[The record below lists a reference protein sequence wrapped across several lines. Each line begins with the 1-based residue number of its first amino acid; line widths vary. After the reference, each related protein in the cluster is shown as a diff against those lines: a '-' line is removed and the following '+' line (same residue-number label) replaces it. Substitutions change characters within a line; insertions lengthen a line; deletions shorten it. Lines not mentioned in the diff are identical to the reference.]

1 MDGFLLP
8 IQQIIKRKEES
19 FMKKLLSMLLMA
31 SMMVFALGT
40 VGAAAAKAPKNDKA
54 VVVVSFG
61 STFDDTRTKDI
72 GGIEEA
78 IAKAFPNR
86 DFKRAFT
93 SYIIMER
100 LEKNKGI
107 KVNDLPTTLKELKK
121 AGYKD
126 ILVQPTHLLHGEE
139 YEHKVL
145 TTVDKFKGDFDR
157 IIVSD
162 PLMVDKNDF
171 AIAASAVAT
180 QFPTLGKGDGI
191 VLMGH
196 GSPRDNNKSFGNTYK
211 MLQETFDKMGLP
223 VVVGTVEEVDSPNVD
238 EVMEQIKARDYKTV
252 HMFPLMIVAGDH
264 ASNDMYGDEED
275 SWKTMIEAMG
285 IKTVGHLEGI
295 GRNAAVQAIYVQHA
309 VAAEAGVQR

>member
-1 MDGFLLP
+1 
-8 IQQIIKRKEES
+8 
-19 FMKKLLSMLLMA
+19 MKKLLSMLVMA

-40 VGAAAAKAPKNDKA
+40 MGASAAAKAPKNDKA

-61 STFDDTRTKDI
+61 STFDETRTKDI

-78 IAKAFPNR
+78 VAKAFPNR

-107 KVNDLPTTLKELKK
+107 NDLPATLKELKK

-157 IIVSD
+157 IVVSD
-162 PLMVDKNDF
+162 PLMVGKNDF

-180 QFPTLGKGDGI
+180 QFPTLGKGEGV

-196 GSPRDNNKSFGNTYK
+196 GSPRDNNQSFGNTYK

-223 VVVGTVEEVDSPNVD
+223 VVVGTVEEVDTPNVD
-238 EVMEQIKARDYKTV
+238 EVLEQIKARGYKTV

-264 ASNDMYGDEED
+264 ANNDMYGDEED
-275 SWKTMIEAMG
+275 SWKSMIEKMG
-285 IKTVGHLEGI
+285 VKTVGHLQGI

>member
-1 MDGFLLP
+1 
-8 IQQIIKRKEES
+8 
-19 FMKKLLSMLLMA
+19 MKKLLSMLVMA

-40 VGAAAAKAPKNDKA
+40 MGASAAAKAPKNDKA

-78 IAKAFPNR
+78 VAKAFPNR

-107 KVNDLPTTLKELKK
+107 KVNDLPATLKELKK

-157 IIVSD
+157 I
-162 PLMVDKNDF
+162 
-171 AIAASAVAT
+171 
-180 QFPTLGKGDGI
+180 GKGEGV

-196 GSPRDNNKSFGNTYK
+196 GSPRDNNQSFGNTYK

-223 VVVGTVEEVDSPNVD
+223 VVVGTVEEVDTPNVD
-238 EVMEQIKARDYKTV
+238 EVLEQIKARGYKTV

-264 ASNDMYGDEED
+264 ANNDMYGDEED
-275 SWKTMIEAMG
+275 SWKSMIEKMG
-285 IKTVGHLEGI
+285 VKTVGHLQGI

>member
-1 MDGFLLP
+1 MVKTMFSLPSLIFMDGFLLP

-40 VGAAAAKAPKNDKA
+40 MGAAAAAKAPKNDKA

-107 KVNDLPTTLKELKK
+107 KVNDLSL
-121 AGYKD
+121 
-126 ILVQPTHLLHGEE
+126 IH
-139 YEHKVL
+139 
-145 TTVDKFKGDFDR
+145 
-157 IIVSD
+157 I
-162 PLMVDKNDF
+162 
-171 AIAASAVAT
+171 
-180 QFPTLGKGDGI
+180 
-191 VLMGH
+191 
-196 GSPRDNNKSFGNTYK
+196 
-211 MLQETFDKMGLP
+211 
-223 VVVGTVEEVDSPNVD
+223 
-238 EVMEQIKARDYKTV
+238 
-252 HMFPLMIVAGDH
+252 
-264 ASNDMYGDEED
+264 
-275 SWKTMIEAMG
+275 
-285 IKTVGHLEGI
+285 
-295 GRNAAVQAIYVQHA
+295 
-309 VAAEAGVQR
+309 

>member
-1 MDGFLLP
+1 
-8 IQQIIKRKEES
+8 
-19 FMKKLLSMLLMA
+19 MKKLLSMLVMA

-40 VGAAAAKAPKNDKA
+40 MGASAAAKAPKNDKA

-78 IAKAFPNR
+78 VAKAFPNR
-86 DFKRAFT
+86 
-93 SYIIMER
+93 
-100 LEKNKGI
+100 
-107 KVNDLPTTLKELKK
+107 
-121 AGYKD
+121 
-126 ILVQPTHLLHGEE
+126 HLLHGEE

-157 IIVSD
+157 IVVSD
-162 PLMVDKNDF
+162 PLMVGKNDF

-180 QFPTLGKGDGI
+180 QFPTLGKGEGV

-196 GSPRDNNKSFGNTYK
+196 GSPRDNNQSFGNTYK

-223 VVVGTVEEVDSPNVD
+223 VVVGTVEEVDTPNVD
-238 EVMEQIKARDYKTV
+238 EVLEQIKARGYKTV

-264 ASNDMYGDEED
+264 ANNDMYGDEED
-275 SWKTMIEAMG
+275 SWKSMIEKMG
-285 IKTVGHLEGI
+285 VKTVGHLQGI